1 MSFGTNVKGFLKD
14 VKGVDRIVD
23 ARKTKWENAP
33 TLIDDKNRRDPIRE
47 LSDLLHPAAMKVKVV
62 SITDASP
69 TAKTFRFTSED
80 GHIPAF
86 QSGQYVNFRL
96 KIGDSELTRP
106 YSISSAPYEGRGE
119 NGFFEIT
126 VRRNRPYLVPD
137 YLFEHVSVGDVLDA
151 NLPFGNFYYEPLRDS
166 KHVVA
171 LAGGSGIAPFHSMA
185 KEVAHGK
192 LEKVDLTILYGSM
205 KHDDIVLKDELDK
218 IAAECDRVHIV
229 HILSDDPDWDG
240 EKGFLNKDLI
250 AKYTPGPDDRGRE
263 ATYMFCGPFPMW
275 KVCKEAMNELGVE
288 RRRFRCD
295 VINNPA
301 DVTKL
306 PGYPAG
312 KETETHKITVVRGIQ
327 EDVIEAAANETVAV
341 ALERAGIKVDTHCR
355 NGECGFCRSH
365 LLEGDI
371 FVSPIGDGR
380 RLMDKEMGWFH
391 PCASWP
397 LSDLKIKIPIL

>member
-1 MSFGTNVKGFLKD
+1 MSFGVNVKGFLKD
-14 VKGVDRIVD
+14 VKGVDRIVE
-23 ARKTKWENAP
+23 ARQTKWENASA
-33 TLIDDKNRRDPIRE
+33 LIDDRNRKDPIRA
-47 LSDLLHPAAMKVKVV
+47 LADQLHPAAMKVKVV

-80 GHIPAF
+80 GHIPVF

-106 YSISSAPYEGRGE
+106 YSISSAPYEGRGAD
-119 NGFFEIT
+119 GFFEIT
-126 VRRNRPYLVPD
+126 IRRNRPYLVPD
-137 YLFEHVSVGDVLDA
+137 WFFENVSVGDVLDA
-151 NLPFGNFYYEPLRDS
+151 NLPFGTFYYEPLRDS

-185 KEVAHGK
+185 KEVANGK
-192 LEKVDLTILYGSM
+192 LEKVDLTILYGSV
-205 KHDDIVLKDELDK
+205 KADDIVLKDELEA
-218 IAAECDRVHIV
+218 IAAACDRVHVV
-229 HILSDDPDWDG
+229 HVLSDDPDWDG
-240 EKGFLNKDLI
+240 EKGFLDKDLI
-250 AKYTPGPDDRGRE
+250 AKYTPGPDDRGRA
-263 ATYMFCGPFPMW
+263 ATYMFCGPFAMW
-275 KVCKEAMNELGVE
+275 QVCKESMKELGVE

-301 DVTKL
+301 DVTLL
-306 PGYPAG
+306 PGYPKGAEE
-312 KETETHKITVVRGIQ
+312 KTYAIRVLRGIR
-327 EDVIEAAANETVAV
+327 EDVVEAAGNEPVAV

-365 LLEGDI
+365 LLAGEV

-391 PCASWP
+391 PCSSWP
-397 LSDLKIKIPIL
+397 LSDLIIKIPIL